1 MFTLPFNHR
10 DNIDLSNV
18 TSSLTQFSDG
28 DVSVGWKFLIDGTGQ
43 SFIGGSIVETWTWCT
58 PTNSAYADNYEIL
71 FNFNT
76 NSTPDPSQLWYS
88 LSTEQGFGASSSAQS
103 GSSSGNF
110 TFFIRRIG
118 STLILSS
125 TTVSWSLDSGA

>member
-10 DNIDLSNV
+10 DNIDLSTV
-18 TSSLTQFSDG
+18 TPSLTQFSDG

-43 SFIGGSIVETWTWCT
+43 SFIGSSVYETWTWCT

-88 LSTEQGFGASSSAQS
+88 LSAEQGFGASLSAQS

-110 TFFIRRIG
+110 TFFVRRIG
-118 STLILSS
+118 SDIILSS

>member
-18 TSSLTQFSDG
+18 TPSLTQFSDG
-28 DVSVGWKFLIDGTGQ
+28 NVSVEWKFRADGTGR
-43 SFIGGSIVETWTWCT
+43 SFIGGSIVETWTWCR
-58 PTNSAYADNYEIL
+58 PTNSAYADNYELL

-76 NSTPDPSQLWYS
+76 NSTPDPGQLWYP
-88 LSTEQGFGASSSAQS
+88 LSTEPAGGAALSAQS
-103 GSSSGNF
+103 GGQSGNF
-110 TFFIRRIG
+110 TFFVRRIG

-125 TTVSWSLDSGA
+125 TTVSWELDSGA